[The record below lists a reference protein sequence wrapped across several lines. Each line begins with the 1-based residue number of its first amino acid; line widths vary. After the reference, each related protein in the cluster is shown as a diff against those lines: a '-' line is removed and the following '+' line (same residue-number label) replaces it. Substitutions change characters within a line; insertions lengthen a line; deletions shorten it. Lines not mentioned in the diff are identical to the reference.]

1 MLATLFAIACVFL
14 SNWQFS
20 RRNEAVDRI
29 NFVIANYDQAP
40 IPINELVVNGQFKPE
55 IEWRPVTV
63 VGHYLEQ
70 PFLVRNRPY
79 SGSPGFIQL
88 ALFQATDGKIY
99 AIDRGWLPTGSN
111 QDSPDLN
118 PPLPTGD
125 LTITARIRPTE
136 AKTNRDAPAGQLA
149 NINSLEMAERLGI
162 EKNVADQVYLRMSAE
177 STKVTSYPAQMAKP
191 KLDEG
196 NHLSYAIQWI
206 VFGLMAFA
214 ALIWAIQQ
222 ERLALRAA
230 TDPNFVRKARKKI
243 GDEDKAYEDAL

>member
-1 MLATLFAIACVFL
+1 
-14 SNWQFS
+14 
-20 RRNEAVDRI
+20 
-29 NFVIANYDQAP
+29 
-40 IPINELVVNGQFKPE
+40 
-55 IEWRPVTV
+55 
-63 VGHYLEQ
+63 
-70 PFLVRNRPY
+70 
-79 SGSPGFIQL
+79 
-88 ALFQATDGKIY
+88 
-99 AIDRGWLPTGSN
+99 
-111 QDSPDLN
+111 
-118 PPLPTGD
+118 
-125 LTITARIRPTE
+125 
-136 AKTNRDAPAGQLA
+136 
-149 NINSLEMAERLGI
+149 LGI
-162 EKNVADQVYLRMSAE
+162 EKNVADQLYLRMSAE